1 MRMRRCITVG
11 LGLLL
16 PALAQSQAS
25 FPVSFA
31 SSATALSS
39 QQRAEITLH
48 VQVAGQ
54 RWARELQLGG
64 ARSIEIEIALN
75 PAVTTANGASLTS
88 AFIGTQGGINVFE
101 QGVAAELRTGNDPN
115 GSEPDARFTFGTS
128 YLANELW
135 FDPDPNTRSAT
146 VPNDRTDAFSVIL
159 HEFGHAIAYN
169 GFADGNGVPNPGFFS
184 AFDRWFISG
193 TPPLFDGPVSVQVWG
208 SRPDLTQNNVF
219 HWGNGAGFP
228 AKWSPAA
235 QPVTWRDGVP
245 LPGIACSGI
254 VSINA
259 PPSADRQTAKGL
271 PSLIDQLMNGVVFFR
286 GSRYDVGALDLAV
299 LSDVGL
305 SLAPAP
311 TGFFADGFEG
321 PP

>member
-1 MRMRRCITVG
+1 MITSRCVT
-11 LGLLL
+11 LL
-16 PALAQSQAS
+16 ALLAPGSLLAQAS

-31 SSATALSS
+31 ASAGALSA

-48 VQVAGQ
+48 VQTAGQ
-54 RWARELQLGG
+54 RWARELRLDG
-64 ARSIEIEIALN
+64 ARSIEIEIALD
-75 PAVTTANGASLTS
+75 PAISTANGASLTS
-88 AFIGTQGGINVFE
+88 AFIGTQNGINVFE
-101 QGVAAELRTGNDPN
+101 QGVAAELRTGSDPN
-115 GSEPDARFTFGTS
+115 GAQPDARFTFGTS

-135 FDPDPNTRSAT
+135 FDPNPAARTAP
-146 VPNDRTDAFSVIL
+146 VPVNRTDAFSVIL

-169 GFADGNGVPNPGFFS
+169 GFADGNGTPNPGFFS

-193 TPPLFDGPVSVQVWG
+193 TPPLFDGPVAVQVWG

-219 HWGNGAGFP
+219 HWGNGPAFP
-228 AKWSPAA
+228 SKQIGW
-235 QPVTWRDGVP
+235 QPVLFQNGVP
-245 LPGIACSGI
+245 QPGIACGGI
-254 VSINA
+254 VSIDA
-259 PPSADRQTAKGL
+259 PPSADSRNDKGSG

-321 PP
+321 PL